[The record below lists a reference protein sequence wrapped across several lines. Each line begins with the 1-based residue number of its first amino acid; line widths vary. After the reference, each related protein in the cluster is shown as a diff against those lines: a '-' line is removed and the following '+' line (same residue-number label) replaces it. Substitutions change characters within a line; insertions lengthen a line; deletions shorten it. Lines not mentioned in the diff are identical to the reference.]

1 MNTADPNAS
10 PPLSRL
16 TRFTPSIRHKMVVL
30 MVVVLAVSFTIA
42 GWWTLHDQ
50 QQAVIHETRT
60 RGEDLATLIARNMA
74 PLVIGYDYQ
83 AIKLALAEYAK
94 LPDIAYAKV
103 VSLRGNPM
111 GEIGGKLP
119 DNTELIFEKP
129 IVFADKQIGTLVVGL
144 NNEAIIAKMKS
155 ERMVLVWRES
165 LLAMLIALAE
175 FIALSYLVIRPLTT
189 IAGSLRRN
197 LGDKGLLNAEI
208 PISSSD
214 EFGLI
219 ARLFNDLRA
228 QLNQA
233 HDKLNTK
240 IEMADAKLITAN
252 ERLEQ
257 QSKNL
262 QQLNEDLVQIAI
274 TDQLTRLYNRRHFDA
289 ILDEEMGLC
298 RRYGDTHALII
309 ADIDHFKLVNDR
321 YGHEVGDHV
330 LRIMA
335 ARLREHV
342 RTTDIIFRMGGEEF
356 AVLCR
361 RASGDVGSKIADK
374 LRQAV
379 AVMPFVVNDAQIDIT
394 ASFGVAEMLASRSVQ
409 DVYRRADAALYRSKH
424 DGRNRVTVDT
434 ADVNLA

>member
-1 MNTADPNAS
+1 
-10 PPLSRL
+10 
-16 TRFTPSIRHKMVVL
+16 MVML
-30 MVVVLAVSFTIA
+30 MAVVLAVAFTLA

-50 QQAVIHETRT
+50 QQAVIRETRA

-83 AIKLALAEYAK
+83 AIKLALVEYGK

-111 GEIGGKLP
+111 GEIDGKLP
-119 DNTELIFEKP
+119 DNPELVFEKP
-129 IVFADKQIGTLVVGL
+129 IVFADKQIGSLVVGL

-155 ERMVLVWRES
+155 ERMALVWRES
-165 LLAMLIALAE
+165 LLAVLIALAE
-175 FIALSYLVIRPLTT
+175 FVALSYLVIRPLTT
-189 IAGSLRRN
+189 IAGTLRRN
-197 LGDKGLLNAEI
+197 LGDKGLLHVDI
-208 PISSSD
+208 PIKSTD

-219 ARLFNDLRA
+219 AQLFNDLRG

-257 QSKNL
+257 QARDL
-262 QQLNEDLVQIAI
+262 QRLNEDLVQIAI

-289 ILDEEMGLC
+289 ILEEELGLC
-298 RRYGDTHALII
+298 RRYGDTHTLIM
-309 ADIDHFKLVNDR
+309 ADIDHFKVVNDR
-321 YGHEVGDHV
+321 YGHDVGDHV
-330 LRIMA
+330 LRTMA
-335 ARLREHV
+335 GRLREHV
-342 RTTDIIFRMGGEEF
+342 RTTDIIFRLGGEEF
-356 AVLCR
+356 GVLCR
-361 RASGDVGSKIADK
+361 RASGDVGRKVAEK

-379 AVMPFVVNDAQIDIT
+379 AASPFIVNDIRLDVT
-394 ASFGVAEMLASRSVQ
+394 ASFGVAEMTASRSVQ

-424 DGRNRVTVDT
+424 DGRNRVTVDN
-434 ADVNLA
+434 ADVALT

>member
-1 MNTADPNAS
+1 MNAADPNAS
-10 PPLSRL
+10 LPLSR
-16 TRFTPSIRHKMVVL
+16 RAHFTPSIRHKMVVL
-30 MVVVLAVSFTIA
+30 MIVVLAVSFTIA

-50 QQAVIHETRT
+50 QQAVIHETRA

-83 AIKLALAEYAK
+83 AIKLALAEYDK
-94 LPDIAYAKV
+94 LPDIAYARV
-103 VSLRGNPM
+103 VSQRGNLM
-111 GEIGGKLP
+111 GEIDGKLP
-119 DNTELIFEKP
+119 DNPELVFEKP

-155 ERMVLVWRES
+155 ERMALVWRES

-197 LGDKGLLNAEI
+197 LGDKGLLDVDI
-208 PISSSD
+208 PIKSAD

-219 ARLFNDLRA
+219 ARLFNDLRG

-233 HDKLNTK
+233 HEKLNTK
-240 IEMADAKLITAN
+240 IEMADAKLVMAN
-252 ERLEQ
+252 NRLEKQ
-257 QSKNL
+257 AMDL
-262 QQLNEDLVQIAI
+262 QRLNEDLVQIAI

-289 ILDEEMGLC
+289 ILDEELSLC
-298 RRYGDTHALII
+298 RRYGDTHALIM
-309 ADIDHFKLVNDR
+309 ADIDHFKSVNDR
-321 YGHEVGDHV
+321 FGHDVGDHV

-335 ARLREHV
+335 GRLREHV
-342 RTTDIIFRMGGEEF
+342 RTTDIIFRLGGEEF
-356 AVLCR
+356 GILCR

-379 AVMPFVVNDAQIDIT
+379 AAAPFMVNDAQIDVT
-394 ASFGVAEMLASRSVQ
+394 ASFGVAEVIGSRSVQ

-424 DGRNRVTVDT
+424 DGRNRVTIDT
-434 ADVNLA
+434 ADMCPT